1 MPSRR
6 DLLRAS
12 TAWGALTLLGDSARL
27 FERLLAQTICPDA
40 GPLGDLVHVMPF
52 LGERAAPTPLGT
64 IVGGEGLDA
73 RLFTDL
79 SELQPNRLIT
89 PTAKVFVRTAAPKGV
104 SPNVLARWDIA
115 IRGVDRAP
123 TLLPMRDLLKVAKPM
138 GAHLIECAGNSDPQN
153 FGLMSV
159 AEWQGVSF
167 ELPLEPIYAR
177 DKNAAGVLVSGWDHE
192 GQASARSI
200 PGASWVFPL
209 GMLEKLGAFM
219 ATGMNGEP
227 LPLDHGAPVRLVV
240 PRWYGCSWI
249 KWVNEIRLVRDEEP
263 PTSQMRE
270 FATRTHQDGM
280 PARALDYA
288 PPVID
293 LAATPI
299 RIEKRR
305 IDGRLEYRVVGIVWG
320 GQNAAE
326 RTRVM
331 IRFNPTDSFKAFAVC
346 PTPTTH
352 RTWSLWEY
360 RWRPTAP
367 GTYSI
372 VLQAASPD
380 IRARRLDLSFYIRR
394 VVIDEV

>member
-1 MPSRR
+1 MPTRR
-6 DLLRAS
+6 DVLRAG
-12 TAWGALTLLGDSARL
+12 TAWGALTLLGDTARL
-27 FERLLAQTICPDA
+27 FERLAAQTICPEA
-40 GPLGDLVHVMPF
+40 GPIGDLVHVMPF
-52 LGERAAPTPLGT
+52 LGERAVATPLGT
-64 IVGGEGLDA
+64 MVGGEGLDA
-73 RLFTDL
+73 RLFTNL
-79 SELQPNRLIT
+79 SDIQPNRLLT
-89 PTAKVFVRTAAPKGV
+89 PTARVFVRTAAPKSV

-115 IRGVDRAP
+115 VRGVGRAP
-123 TLLPMRDLLKVAKPM
+123 TLLAVKDLLKVAKPM
-138 GAHLIECAGNSDPQN
+138 GGHLIECAGNSDPQN

-159 AEWQGVSF
+159 AEWHGAPF
-167 ELPLEPIYAR
+167 ELPLDKIGAR

-209 GMLEKLGAFM
+209 GMLEKLGAFV

-227 LPLDHGAPVRLVV
+227 LPLDHGAPVRLAV
-240 PRWYGCSWI
+240 PGWYGCSWI
-249 KWVNEIRLVRDEEP
+249 KWVNEIRLVKDDEP

-270 FATRTHQDGM
+270 FATRTHQDRV

-288 PPVID
+288 PPAID

-320 GQNAAE
+320 GQKVSE
-326 RTRVM
+326 RERLL
-331 IRFNPTDSFKAFAVC
+331 IRFNPTDSFKPFTVC

-360 RWRPTAP
+360 RWRPAMP

-394 VVIDEV
+394 VVIDEI